1 MSVLF
6 APARHAP
13 LAAAP
18 WSDGAARATL
28 EGLVA
33 GLEDAYRGPELLW
46 PNHLDDLA
54 GDPDVPLRTLYLGA
68 GGIVWALAR
77 LARTG
82 RAAPRIDL
90 PRLAAQLVE
99 DWREAS
105 EFTSLYPGLQPSL
118 LMGESGLRLLR
129 ELLAPDAA
137 NAAALATCIRANAE
151 NPTRELL
158 WGSPGTMLAAA
169 ELAGP
174 GALEPWASAWREDA
188 RWLLAEWRDE
198 LWVQDMYGKEATY
211 VGAGHGFAG
220 NVHALLRGAHL
231 LEPAERAEVE
241 RRATA
246 VVERLA
252 VREGAL
258 AQWPPLLGVELPPE
272 QTQHTGQ
279 RHDHKERERRLE
291 QVVVRP
297 LRDEISHRRHRINH
311 TRLPLLDQRVPRPRR
326 QVRS

>member
-99 DWREAS
+99 DGARRPSSRAS
-105 EFTSLYPGLQPSL
+105 IPAS
-118 LMGESGLRLLR
+118 
-129 ELLAPDAA
+129 
-137 NAAALATCIRANAE
+137 
-151 NPTRELL
+151 
-158 WGSPGTMLAAA
+158 SP
-169 ELAGP
+169 
-174 GALEPWASAWREDA
+174 
-188 RWLLAEWRDE
+188 
-198 LWVQDMYGKEATY
+198 
-211 VGAGHGFAG
+211 
-220 NVHALLRGAHL
+220 
-231 LEPAERAEVE
+231 
-241 RRATA
+241 
-246 VVERLA
+246 
-252 VREGAL
+252 
-258 AQWPPLLGVELPPE
+258 
-272 QTQHTGQ
+272 
-279 RHDHKERERRLE
+279 
-291 QVVVRP
+291 
-297 LRDEISHRRHRINH
+297 
-311 TRLPLLDQRVPRPRR
+311 
-326 QVRS
+326 RS